1 MAQLHQDA
9 EHFGHA
15 LMVVFSSVADNY
27 VRPMEID
34 VLAEA
39 ALAGL
44 YETAH
49 LPMPSS
55 VRDRIRHIDSPADL
69 VLLLT
74 QVRER
79 LGPQETL
86 QGNKAILASCRAML
100 RVLDPYCALVQG
112 DDLRRSRG
120 LSPNFGVGVE
130 LEENLG
136 AGPLR
141 IKAVMPGGPAQK
153 AGLRGGDWITHV
165 DGKEVKNRPSA
176 EVQLELNGG
185 LTQAGPPALDGLPQ
199 PSGNVRLTV
208 RRDSQGLPRT
218 VTLERGP
225 FQTETVLGVTRQT
238 DNSWDFWVDRPQR
251 IAQVRLASLAQ
262 GTSRELAQVLA
273 SLEAETSLGGLI
285 LDLRWCPGG
294 LLNESV
300 EVAQL
305 FLDDGV
311 IATVKARNEA
321 AQVYRADQETVHYR
335 NFPIVVLTN
344 AETSGGAELI
354 AAALKDHGRGL
365 VAGQRSRGKANIQ
378 RMLALPVPGVDL
390 RLTTGTFQRPNG
402 RSLHR
407 FPESRTTD
415 DWGVRPDPELEL
427 RLSPDLSRQLR
438 TWWQEQTDRPGEVN
452 RALPLDDPSADPQR
466 QLALQV
472 LRKVRGQ
479 RNLLEGHQVR
489 NQPGAK

>member
-1 MAQLHQDA
+1 
-9 EHFGHA
+9 
-15 LMVVFSSVADNY
+15 MVVFSAVTNNY
-27 VRPMEID
+27 VRPIGIN

-55 VRDRIRHIDSPADL
+55 VRDRLRRIESSADR

-74 QVRER
+74 QVRES
-79 LGPQETL
+79 LGPQEAL
-86 QGNKAILASCRAML
+86 QGNQAILASCRAML

-141 IKAVMPGGPAQK
+141 IKAVMPGSPAQK

-165 DGKEVKNRPSA
+165 DGKEVKNRSSA
-176 EVQLELNGG
+176 EVQLELNG
-185 LTQAGPPALDGLPQ
+185 LTQVGPPALDGLPQ
-199 PSGNVRLTV
+199 PSGNVRLSV
-208 RRDSQGLPRT
+208 RRDGQSLPRT

-238 DNSWDFWVDRPQR
+238 DNRWDFWVDRRQR

-262 GTSRELAQVLA
+262 GTSRELAQVLT
-273 SLEAETSLGGLI
+273 SLETETSLGGLI

-305 FLDDGV
+305 FLEDGV
-311 IATVKARNEA
+311 IATVKSRNETP
-321 AQVYRADQETVHYR
+321 QVFRADQETARYR
-335 NFPIVVLTN
+335 SFPIVVLTN

-354 AAALKDHGRGL
+354 AAALKDQGRAL

-407 FPESRTTD
+407 FPESQTTD

-438 TWWQEQTDRPGEVN
+438 TWWQEQTDRPGEVH